1 MGNALSRCSS
11 STRRT
16 RKEVRDLS
24 AGERRRFTAAFSA
37 VMASGVYTS
46 FVRVHATGA
55 GHAHWTPAFLPWH
68 RVFLLEFEDA
78 LRVVDPGVTLPYW
91 DWSADAA
98 NPASSP
104 VWGADLLG
112 GSTPGA
118 CIPDGPFAGATVQL
132 PLPHCVRRGFT
143 TTGTGP
149 PSMGGSTFDEPPVLA
164 ALING
169 NTSYSD
175 FASAVE
181 FSHGAPHVAV
191 GSAQLRGS
199 SAGDMALV
207 SSSSND
213 PAFYLHHTFMD
224 SLWARRQAVHG
235 ATDYGGPPG
244 GAPAR
249 PSDTLTSFGAATVAD
264 TFSLPCVTYAPPV
277 AAAAAA
283 ARAPRGRSGRAS
295 ALPRSR
301 AEAVV
306 EAARARREAVQ
317 VAFARAGGRG
327 AAAVERARRVVAA
340 AATDAF
346 VAGTLVV

>member
-1 MGNALSRCSS
+1 
-11 STRRT
+11 
-16 RKEVRDLS
+16 
-24 AGERRRFTAAFSA
+24 
-37 VMASGVYTS
+37 MATDVYTS
-46 FVRVHATGA
+46 FVRVHAAGA
-55 GHAHWTPAFLPWH
+55 RHAHGTPAFLPWH

-78 LRVVDPGVTLPYW
+78 LRVVDPRVTLPYW

-104 VWGADLLG
+104 VWGADILG
-112 GSTPGA
+112 GSTPGL

-132 PLPHCVRRGFT
+132 PRPHCVRRGFT
-143 TTGTGP
+143 TTGRGP
-149 PSMGGSTFDEPPVLA
+149 PSMGGATFDEPPVLA

-175 FASAVE
+175 FAAAVE

-191 GSAQLRGS
+191 GSAQLRGAN
-199 SAGDMALV
+199 AGDMALV
-207 SSSSND
+207 SSSANE
-213 PAFYLHHTFMD
+213 PAFYLHHTFID

-244 GAPAR
+244 RAPAR
-249 PSDTLTSFGAATVAD
+249 PSDSLSLFGAATVAN
-264 TFSLPCVTYAPPV
+264 TFSLPCVTYAAPV

-283 ARAPRGRSGRAS
+283 AAAAPAPRGRSARGS
-295 ALPRSR
+295 TLPRSR

-327 AAAVERARRVVAA
+327 AEAVERARRVVAA

-346 VAGTLVV
+346 VAGALVV